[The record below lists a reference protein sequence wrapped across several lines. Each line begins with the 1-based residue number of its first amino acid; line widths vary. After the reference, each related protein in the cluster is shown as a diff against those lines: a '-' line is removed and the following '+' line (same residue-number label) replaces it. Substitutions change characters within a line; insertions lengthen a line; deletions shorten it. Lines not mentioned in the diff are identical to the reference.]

1 MILAKQ
7 VLLILNWH
15 MSSNKGSI
23 KTRIL
28 KVDYLINR
36 EFEID
41 LQG

>member
-1 MILAKQ
+1 MTNQ
-7 VLLILNWH
+7 VLLILNWDR
-15 MSSNKGSI
+15 SSNKGSI

-28 KVDYLINR
+28 KVDYLIKR